1 MAVEAQDPYVAE
13 QLPRPQPLDN
23 YGVASSSSSMRTKR
37 DPQTLMSCRRESIR
51 FLGKHSIKITTNSG
65 TFDAE
70 QSERGDRQRGL
81 EHHVLAAQR
90 PDAGRS

>member
-13 QLPRPQPLDN
+13 QLPRPQPLEN

-37 DPQTLMSCRRESIR
+37 DPQTLVSCGSEFIR
-51 FLGKHSIKITTNSG
+51 LLGKHSIKTTTNSS

-70 QSERGDRQRGL
+70 QSKRCDRQGGL
-81 EHHVLAAQR
+81 EHHVLVAQR
-90 PDAGRS
+90 PDAGRR